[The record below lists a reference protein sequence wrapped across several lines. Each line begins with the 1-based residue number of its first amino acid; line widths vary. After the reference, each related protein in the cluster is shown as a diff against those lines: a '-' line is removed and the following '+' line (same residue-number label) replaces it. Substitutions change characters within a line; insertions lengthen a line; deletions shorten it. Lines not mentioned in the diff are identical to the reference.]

1 MTEAW
6 KNQIICIFLSHAQL
20 IFNTTINHYM
30 VSSMRFYALQN
41 HGFWGV
47 VISMNGGRDYHWCY
61 CFYCIISIP
70 MIIAVIIITILTV
83 IAITVIMDD
92 NDNADDDS
100 VDHDILS
107 PARSEFRCH
116 NHKYPVHS
124 SAWNA
129 NVTTTKKKSRI
140 LDIDLITTP

>member
-1 MTEAW
+1 
-6 KNQIICIFLSHAQL
+6 
-20 IFNTTINHYM
+20 
-30 VSSMRFYALQN
+30 
-41 HGFWGV
+41 
-47 VISMNGGRDYHWCY
+47 MNGGRDYHWCY

-129 NVTTTKKKSRI
+129 NVTTTKKKE
-140 LDIDLITTP
+140 